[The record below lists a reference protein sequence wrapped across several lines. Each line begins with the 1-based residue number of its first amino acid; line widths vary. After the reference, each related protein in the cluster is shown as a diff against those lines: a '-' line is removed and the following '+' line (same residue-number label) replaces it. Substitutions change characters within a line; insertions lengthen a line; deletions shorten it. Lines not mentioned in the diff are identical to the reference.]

1 MLDRL
6 KVLFKER
13 QAETGANVTA
23 PERRQIPR
31 ARARAGLRVLI
42 VDDSNTVLAVLGRM
56 LQQDNYT
63 VIQAHSGQEALD
75 TAFEQS
81 PELVLLDIV
90 MPGMSGFAVLRALRR
105 DPRTRNVPVIMISGN
120 LQATEQF
127 YGQRIGA
134 DDFIR
139 KPFGRRD
146 VFLRIQHLVEIG
158 RLQPREA
165 DIGDQDDI
173 LEMPE
178 LEAGDVVDD
187 FTGPNQDTDPA
198 RMAAPPKP
206 DRAHESTGHSAGL
219 TPRN

>member
-6 KVLFKER
+6 KVLFKDR
-13 QAETGANVTA
+13 PGETPQGA

-56 LQQDNYT
+56 LQQDNYS
-63 VIQAHSGQEALD
+63 VMQAHSGQDALD
-75 TAFEQS
+75 TVFSQP

-90 MPGMSGFAVLRALRR
+90 MPGMSGFAVLRAIRR
-105 DPRTRNVPVIMISGN
+105 DPRTREVPVIMISGN

-158 RLQPREA
+158 RLPPREA
-165 DIGDQDDI
+165 DGVEHDDM
-173 LEMPE
+173 LELPE
-178 LEAGDVVDD
+178 LESSDVVED
-187 FTGPNQDTDPA
+187 FTDPA
-198 RMAAPPKP
+198 PGMTKPAP
-206 DRAHESTGHSAGL
+206 RTSTDQPAQAGL
-219 TPRN
+219 RLAGVTPRS